1 MIKSGYNH
9 PGMISDRR
17 GQSVV
22 WGFLC
27 MLIFIAVSAGLID
40 IFRLYAARNWA
51 YSVAQEAALAGVSK
65 GRDWSSVSSS
75 GMRLNASLA
84 QSQATA
90 IVNSAMVQRGVSGY
104 SLDVRVLADI
114 GGGSVTGY
122 PPKAVR
128 LGNGLGNWSSN
139 EPAVGVYL
147 QVPVKWLLLDGLN
160 ISAKTV
166 SVFAAAGV
174 AQ

>member
-1 MIKSGYNH
+1 MTQTTIPSTS
-9 PGMISDRR
+9 MLSDRR

-27 MLIFIAVSAGLID
+27 MLIFIAVSDGLID
-40 IFRLYAARNWA
+40 VYRLYAARNWA

-65 GRDWSSVSSS
+65 GRDWSSVTTS
-75 GMRLNASLA
+75 GLRLDATLA
-84 QSQATA
+84 RSQASAVVT
-90 IVNSAMVQRGVSGY
+90 SAMTQRGVSGY
-104 SLDVRVLADI
+104 SLDVRVLPDQS
-114 GGGSVTGY
+114 GGSIPGY
-122 PPKAVR
+122 PSRTVR
-128 LGNGLGNWSSN
+128 LGNGLGAWSSD

-160 ISAKTV
+160 IGAKSV
-166 SVFAAAGV
+166 SVFASAGV

>member
-1 MIKSGYNH
+1 
-9 PGMISDRR
+9 
-17 GQSVV
+17 
-22 WGFLC
+22 

-40 IFRLYAARNWA
+40 VYRLYAARNWA

-65 GRDWSSVSSS
+65 GRDWSSMTSS
-75 GMRLNASLA
+75 GLRLDANLA
-84 QSQATA
+84 RSQSSAVVT
-90 IVNSAMVQRGVSGY
+90 SAMTQHGVTGY
-104 SLDVRVLADI
+104 TLDVRVLPDQN
-114 GGGSVTGY
+114 GGSIPGFPSRT
-122 PPKAVR
+122 VR
-128 LGNGLGNWSSN
+128 LGNGLGAWSSD

-160 ISAKTV
+160 IVAKSV

>member
-1 MIKSGYNH
+1 MTQTTIPSTS
-9 PGMISDRR
+9 MLSDRR

-22 WGFLC
+22 WGLLC

-40 IFRLYAARNWA
+40 VYRLYAARNWA

-65 GRDWSSVSSS
+65 GRDWSSVTSS
-75 GMRLNASLA
+75 GLRLDANLA
-84 QSQATA
+84 RSQA
-90 IVNSAMVQRGVSGY
+90 SAVVTSSMTQRGVSGY
-104 SLDVRVLADI
+104 SLDVRVLPDQN
-114 GGGSVTGY
+114 GGSISGY
-122 PPKAVR
+122 PPRTVR
-128 LGNGLGNWSSN
+128 LGNGLGVWSSD

-160 ISAKTV
+160 IGAKSV
-166 SVFAAAGV
+166 SVFASAGV